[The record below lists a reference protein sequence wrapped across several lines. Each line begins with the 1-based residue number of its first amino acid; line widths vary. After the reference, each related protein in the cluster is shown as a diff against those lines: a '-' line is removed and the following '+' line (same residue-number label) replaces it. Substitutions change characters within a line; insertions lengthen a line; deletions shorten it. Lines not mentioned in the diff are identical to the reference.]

1 METCRGFLICRVPPI
16 HHRCHLNRCGV
27 SPGNPNKPRA
37 IRGRR
42 LSGLIAPGISP
53 QAVADKLAY
62 TRTAAPLP
70 CGKTERGCNET
81 TDAENQCATDVG

>member
-1 METCRGFLICRVPPI
+1 MPLAVSEARRPKIIKAPACKRAGAFICRVPPI

-42 LSGLIAPGISP
+42 LSGLIALGI
-53 QAVADKLAY
+53 
-62 TRTAAPLP
+62 LP
-70 CGKTERGCNET
+70 
-81 TDAENQCATDVG
+81 AS

>member
-42 LSGLIAPGISP
+42 LSGLIALGILPASCCGQAGTHANGSP
-53 QAVADKLAY
+53 PPMWEDRKGMQ
-62 TRTAAPLP
+62 
-70 CGKTERGCNET
+70 
-81 TDAENQCATDVG
+81 